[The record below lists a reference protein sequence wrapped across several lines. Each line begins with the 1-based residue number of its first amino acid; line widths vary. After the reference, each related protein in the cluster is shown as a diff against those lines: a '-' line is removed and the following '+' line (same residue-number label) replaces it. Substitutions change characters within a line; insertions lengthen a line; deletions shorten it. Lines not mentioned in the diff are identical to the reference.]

1 MFVNEIMNPL
11 KRNVQSQLKIKA
23 DSLVADLN
31 LYSILNSKDVFLD
44 VVDNNGHSVGA
55 LRKDSLTYILQ
66 KQSAYFF
73 INFLEEMN
81 EAVIAIDKDR
91 RIFFVNKAYY
101 HILGVPAGKVL
112 GKYLNTIEPDAALLN
127 VLETG
132 KPAVEDNKLI
142 KTVNK
147 YVATR
152 MYPIVHNGKIE
163 GAFSIFTDNTKLQ
176 NMSQQ
181 VQQLSSIAENYNT
194 QLNYLTL
201 RQNMK
206 IVGENPSFLKCL
218 EKAQTAAHT
227 NATVLIRGENGTGK
241 EILTNIIKENSFR
254 KNKPFITVNC
264 SAIPEQLI
272 ESELFGYEAGSFTGG
287 HKNGRIGKFQLA
299 DGGTIFLDEIGDMP
313 LHMQAKLLRVLQN
326 GEIEKIGRQK
336 NIPVDVRVIAA
347 TNQPLEDLIEQKLFR
362 ADLYYRLN
370 VIPIHIPPLRERGND
385 IIILANHFLTTFNK
399 RYQKNARFAEGLY
412 QILLRYSWPGNVRE
426 LQNTIESA
434 VVLCR
439 NELIQPADLPNIALE
454 SEETKTPSD
463 FSTKISEPVEFGL
476 LSDAVDAYEKKYLI
490 NALNHFNWNKH
501 QTMESLGIS
510 KRTFYRKLAQYDIK
524 Q

>member
-1 MFVNEIMNPL
+1 MFVHEIMNPL
-11 KRNVQSQLKIKA
+11 KRNLPSQLKIRA
-23 DSLVADLN
+23 DQLVSDLN
-31 LYSILNSKDVFLD
+31 LYTIQNSKEIYLD
-44 VVDNNGHSVGA
+44 VIDDAGNSVGA
-55 LRKDSLTYILQ
+55 LRKDSLVYILQ

-81 EAVIAIDKDR
+81 EAVIAIDTDK
-91 RIFFVNKAYY
+91 RIFFLNKAYH
-101 HILGVPAGKVL
+101 HILGVPAGKIL
-112 GKYLNTIEPDAALLN
+112 GKYLNTVEPDADLLN
-127 VLETG
+127 VLESG
-132 KPAVEDNKLI
+132 KPAFVENKLI
-142 KTVNK
+142 RTVNK
-147 YVATR
+147 YVSTR
-152 MYPIVHNGKIE
+152 MYPIMHNGKIE

-176 NMSQQ
+176 TMSQQ
-181 VQQLSSIAENYNT
+181 VKQLSSIAENYNT

-201 RQNMK
+201 RQNMN
-206 IVGENPSFLKCL
+206 IVGENPLFLKCL

-227 NATVLIRGENGTGK
+227 DATVLIRGENGTGK

-254 KNKPFITVNC
+254 KSKPFITVNC

-336 NIPVDVRVIAA
+336 NIPVNVRVIAA
-347 TNQPLEDLIEQKLFR
+347 TNQPLEDLIEQKRFR

-385 IIILANHFLTTFNK
+385 IILLANHFLATFNK
-399 RYQKNARFAEGLY
+399 RYHKNARFSEEIY

-439 NELIQPADLPNIALE
+439 NECIQLTDIPNICVDLPSSSDNR
-454 SEETKTPSD
+454 PSTD
-463 FSTKISEPVEFGL
+463 IPTEPVAYGHL
-476 LSDAVDAYEKKYLI
+476 ADAMDAYEKNYLQA
-490 NALNHFNWNKH
+490 ALEAFDWNKQ
-501 QTMESLGIS
+501 QTMEVLGIS
-510 KRTFYRKLAQYDIK
+510 KRTFYRKLAQYDIRP
-524 Q
+524 